1 MYQLHDSV
9 TFSHNSCFYKV
20 FLVLLDQEAPARCST
35 ELSLDSIKI
44 IITAIICLMPVVDC

>member
-20 FLVLLDQEAPARCST
+20 FLVLLDQEDMARCST
-35 ELSLDSIKI
+35 ELLLDFIKI
-44 IITAIICLMPVVDC
+44 IISAIICLMPVIDC